1 MMENLVLRW
10 GRESNMTLN
19 LENVVKKYK
28 DFTAVNDL
36 NFTIREGT
44 IFGLIGQNGAGKTTT
59 FRMILD
65 LQEQTSGTITWQG
78 KPIKNINRDLLGYL
92 PEERGIFPQMK
103 VEEQL
108 FFFGTLRGMKK
119 EEVKKEIDFW
129 IKRFDLEEKRNAK
142 AETLSKGNQQKVQLI
157 ASFIHK
163 PKFLILDEPFSG
175 LDPVNRD
182 LLKDAI
188 LLLKDRGTTILFSS
202 HQMDNVEELCDYL
215 CLLKRGISLFS
226 GSLLDLKKQYG
237 KIKLSIRTDIPLEE
251 IRKMVGVK
259 EVKVDREDYILTLVD
274 ESYAEPIFEVVS
286 KGSYIEK
293 FSLDYLSLDEIFKDK
308 VGGQDE

>member
-1 MMENLVLRW
+1 MSLK
-10 GRESNMTLN
+10 
-19 LENVVKKYK
+19 LEHVVKKYK

-36 NFTIREGT
+36 NFSIGKGE

-65 LQEQTSGTITWQG
+65 LQEPTSGTISWEG
-78 KPIKNINRDLLGYL
+78 KPINSVNRDILGYL

-108 FFFGTLRGMKK
+108 YFFGELRGMNRN
-119 EEVKKEIDFW
+119 EIKKEIDFW
-129 IKRFDLEEKRNAK
+129 INRFDLEDKRKNK

-163 PKFLILDEPFSG
+163 PQFLILDEPFSG

-182 LLKDAI
+182 LLKNAI
-188 LLLKDRGTTILFSS
+188 LLLKNQGTTILFSS
-202 HQMDNVEELCDYL
+202 HQMDNVEELCDHL
-215 CLLKRGISLFS
+215 CLLKRGVSLFS

-237 KIKLSIRTDIPLEE
+237 KTKLTIRTNVSTEQLG
-251 IRKMVGVK
+251 RMSGVK
-259 EVKVDREDYILTLVD
+259 EIKQDREDIVLTLMD
-274 ESYAEPIFEVVS
+274 ESYAKPIFDVVS
-286 KGSYIEK
+286 NGNYIEK

-308 VGGQDE
+308 VGGEHE

>member
-1 MMENLVLRW
+1 MSL
-10 GRESNMTLN
+10 TLAN
-19 LENVVKKYK
+19 IVKKYK

-36 NFTIREGT
+36 NFSIKKGE

-65 LQEQTSGTITWQG
+65 LQEPTSGTITWDG
-78 KPIKNINRDLLGYL
+78 MSINKVNRDILGYL

-108 FFFGTLRGMKK
+108 TFLGELRGMKRNDLK
-119 EEVKKEIDFW
+119 REIDFW
-129 IKRFDLEEKRNAK
+129 INRFDLEDKRNNK

-188 LLLKDRGTTILFSS
+188 LLLKNQGTTILFSS
-202 HQMDNVEELCDYL
+202 HQMDNVEELCDNL
-215 CLLKRGISLFS
+215 CLLKKGVSLFS

-237 KIKLSIRTDIPLEE
+237 KTKLTIRTDIPIEQLV
-251 IRKMVGVK
+251 KMSGVK
-259 EVKVDREDYILTLVD
+259 DVKQEREDIVLTLVD
-274 ESYAEPIFEVVS
+274 ESYAKPIFEVVS
-286 KGSYIEK
+286 NGHYIEK

-308 VGGQDE
+308 VGGEHE

>member
-1 MMENLVLRW
+1 
-10 GRESNMTLN
+10 MTLT
-19 LENVVKKYK
+19 LEHVVKKYK

-36 NFTIREGT
+36 NFTIGNGE

-65 LQEQTSGTITWQG
+65 LQEQTSGKITWEG
-78 KPIKNINRDLLGYL
+78 TSIKKINRNYLGYL

-108 FFFGTLRGMKK
+108 YFFGQLRGMKR
-119 EEVKKEIDFW
+119 EELKKEIDFW
-129 IKRFDLEEKRNAK
+129 IARFDLEEKRHNK

-182 LLKDAI
+182 LLKNAI
-188 LLLKDRGTTILFSS
+188 LFLKERGMTILFSS
-202 HQMDNVEELCDYL
+202 HQMDNVEELCDHL
-215 CLLKRGISLFS
+215 CLLKRGVSLFS

-237 KIKLSIRTDIPLEE
+237 KTKLTLRTDVAIAELE
-251 IRKMVGVK
+251 KMAGVK
-259 EVKVDREDYILTLVD
+259 EVKVERDEYILTLID
-274 ESYAEPIFEVVS
+274 ESFAESIFDVVS
-286 KGSYIEK
+286 NGQYIEK

-308 VGGQDE
+308 VGGTGE

>member
-1 MMENLVLRW
+1 MSLK
-10 GRESNMTLN
+10 
-19 LENVVKKYK
+19 LEGVVKKYK
-28 DFTAVNDL
+28 DFVAVKDL
-36 NFTIREGT
+36 NFTINEGE

-65 LQEQTSGTITWQG
+65 LQQPTVGTITFQN
-78 KPIKNINRDLLGYL
+78 KPMKKVNRDILGYL
-92 PEERGIFPQMK
+92 PEERGIFPKMK

-108 FFFGTLRGMKK
+108 YFFGKIRGMKRADI
-119 EEVKKEIDFW
+119 KKEIDFW
-129 IKRFDLEEKRNAK
+129 IHRFDLEDKRNEK
-142 AETLSKGNQQKVQLI
+142 AETLSKGNQQKLQLI

-188 LLLKDRGTTILFSS
+188 LHLKNEGMTILFSS
-202 HQMDNVEELCDYL
+202 HQMDNVEELCDHL
-215 CLLKRGISLFS
+215 CILKRGVSLFS

-237 KIKLSIRTDIPLEE
+237 KIKLTLRSDKEKSFFE
-251 IRKMVGVK
+251 KMAGVVDVK
-259 EVKVDREDYILTLVD
+259 EEKEELVLTLSD
-274 ESYAEPIFEVVS
+274 ESFAKNIFHEVS
-286 KGSYIEK
+286 KGNFIEK

-308 VGGQDE
+308 VMKDDE